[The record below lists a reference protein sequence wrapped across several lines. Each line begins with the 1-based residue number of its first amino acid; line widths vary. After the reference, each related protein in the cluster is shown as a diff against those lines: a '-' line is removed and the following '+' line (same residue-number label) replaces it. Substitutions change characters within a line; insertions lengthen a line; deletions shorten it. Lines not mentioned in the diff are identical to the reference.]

1 MSLRLLA
8 TIVPAVLSTLATAVG
23 IVLFALSPR
32 ESAPIELRAENTYPL
47 IAMQL
52 SLLTVGAAI
61 AWRHRANPI
70 GWLLSATGL
79 AAGLVYLA
87 GGYATYGMLSTNR
100 LPSADVVAWLFSW
113 AKLAMGLSLPPIFFL
128 FPDGQLRSRR
138 DRIGL
143 VTGLTA
149 VLLGVGVLAFSPG
162 PLLGI
167 LFVQNPYG
175 WNAGEAAL
183 KLAFAVACVLGFVFL
198 FLGTISLRAR
208 YRGASGLERQQLK
221 WLYGA
226 AGLYV
231 VTLVVI
237 LPPYLAEW
245 LGIPVEALIRYLA
258 NLIGGLAYTIFPIA
272 IGIAILRHRLYDID
286 VLINRTLVYGATTA
300 TLLGLYAVIVLVALA
315 LLRPLT
321 QGSELAVAV
330 STLAVASLI
339 QPVRRRVQRGVDRR
353 FYRSRYDAAR
363 TLEAFGTRLRD
374 EVDIDAL
381 RHELVAVVHDTMEPA
396 HASLWLRP
404 Q

>member
-8 TIVPAVLSTLATAVG
+8 AIVPAVLSTLATAVG
-23 IVLFALSPR
+23 IVLFVLSPR
-32 ESAPIELRAENTYPL
+32 ESAPIELRAENTFPL
-47 IAMQL
+47 IAMQV

-61 AWRHRANPI
+61 AWRHQANPI

-87 GGYATYGMLSTNR
+87 GGYATYGMLSASG
-100 LPSADVVAWLFSW
+100 LPSADVVAWIFSW
-113 AKLAMGLSLPPIFFL
+113 SKLAMALSLPPIFFL
-128 FPDGQLRSRR
+128 FPDGRLRFRR
-138 DRIGL
+138 DRVGL

-149 VLLGVGVLAFSPG
+149 ILLGVGVLAFYPG

-167 LFVQNPYG
+167 MFVQNPYG
-175 WNAGEAAL
+175 WNAGAAAL
-183 KLAFAVACVLGFVFL
+183 DLAFAVASVLGLVFL
-198 FLGTISLRAR
+198 ILGTSSLRAR

-231 VTLVVI
+231 VTLAVV
-237 LPPYLAEW
+237 LPPYLAQW
-245 LGIPVEALIRYLA
+245 LGIPVDASIRFLA

-300 TLLGLYAVIVLVALA
+300 TLVAMYALGVLAAHA
-315 LLRPLT
+315 LLRPFT
-321 QGSELAVAV
+321 QGNELAVAV
-330 STLAVASLI
+330 STLAVAALI
-339 QPVRRRVQRGVDRR
+339 QPVRRRIQQGVDRR

-363 TLEAFGTRLRD
+363 TLDAFGTRLRD

-381 RHELVAVVHDTMEPA
+381 RRDLIDVVRDTMEPA
-396 HASLWLRP
+396 HASVWLRRE
-404 Q
+404 